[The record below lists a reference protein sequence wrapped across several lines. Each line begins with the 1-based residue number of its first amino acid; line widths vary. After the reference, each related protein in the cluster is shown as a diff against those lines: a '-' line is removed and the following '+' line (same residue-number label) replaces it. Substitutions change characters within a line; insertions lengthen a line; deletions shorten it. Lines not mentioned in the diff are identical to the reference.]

1 MKHSTGGG
9 VSETTNPSSSKIE
22 VEESTP
28 ATPLVQPTKPPITQ
42 PPSTAGTTQPKSTP
56 ETSTKTV
63 DEIPKTTVTTQ
74 PKSTP
79 ETSTKTV
86 NEIPKT
92 TVQTQ
97 PKSTPEIPTK
107 TANENRTTAGT
118 PQPKSAPDTPTEKI
132 TEAQTTPDRETTTKS
147 QPTPPVTSE
156 PIIKTELPTQPPR
169 TTAENIVTSPEKTD
183 KDSEISTTPS
193 TVTGTQEPSHSGV
206 STRKIPTES
215 NLASGQTTISSS
227 TKPKVGYWTFVF
239 HLIRIHEL
247 ICS

>member
-63 DEIPKTTVTTQ
+63 D
-74 PKSTP
+74 
-79 ETSTKTV
+79 
-86 NEIPKT
+86 EIPKT